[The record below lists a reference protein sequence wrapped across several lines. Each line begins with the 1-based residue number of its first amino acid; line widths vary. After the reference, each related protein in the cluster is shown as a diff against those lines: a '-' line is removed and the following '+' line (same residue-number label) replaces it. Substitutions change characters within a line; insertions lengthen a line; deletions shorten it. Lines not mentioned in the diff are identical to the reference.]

1 MGHGFSILYS
11 HTIIS
16 DFNSLDSH
24 SLADIETAWNRLS
37 SGFKTPLLG
46 FNWFHTCAT
55 TIHSMDQLTI
65 VIVSDDHEIVAIA
78 PLCLTFESGY
88 ARLQIL
94 GSVSLY
100 EPAGLLYYDESSL
113 RYLLRAVLQLGRPV
127 ELSRISDET
136 LLSTVTD
143 SIAWSNGVRFIVSTA
158 PSNYIC
164 TSGSWRDIEQKM
176 SRSRHADL
184 RRKRRRAEKIGQVD
198 VRVLVPT
205 LDDFDTHFE
214 TALDIEHASWKGDA
228 GSSLVDNSVLRA
240 FFDAYCRQACANQ
253 HLRFFF
259 LDIDGVP
266 VAMHIAIESDQA
278 LWILKLGYRQEY
290 SNCSPGIALAHSS
303 IQYCFEKGLSRYEF
317 LGSTEGWQSAWPSQ
331 QRGYHSVLLFPWSGS
346 GIIGL
351 ASLAAGQLARKFRQV
366 SLKPTNHSI
375 RNTGPNN

>member
-1 MGHGFSILYS
+1 
-11 HTIIS
+11 
-16 DFNSLDSH
+16 
-24 SLADIETAWNRLS
+24 
-37 SGFKTPLLG
+37 
-46 FNWFHTCAT
+46 
-55 TIHSMDQLTI
+55 MDQLTI

-78 PLCLTFESGY
+78 PLCLTFDYGY

-94 GSVSLY
+94 GSASLY

-136 LLSTVTD
+136 ILSTVTD
-143 SIAWSNGVRFIVSTA
+143 SIAWSNGVRFIFSTA

-164 TSGSWRDIEQKM
+164 TSGSWRDIEQKI

-205 LDDFDTHFE
+205 LNDFDTHFE

-240 FFDAYCRQACANQ
+240 FFEAYCRQACANQ

-259 LDIDGVP
+259 LDINGVP

-351 ASLAAGQLARKFRQV
+351 ASLAVGQLAKRVRQV
-366 SLKPTNHSI
+366 ILKLSSKSV